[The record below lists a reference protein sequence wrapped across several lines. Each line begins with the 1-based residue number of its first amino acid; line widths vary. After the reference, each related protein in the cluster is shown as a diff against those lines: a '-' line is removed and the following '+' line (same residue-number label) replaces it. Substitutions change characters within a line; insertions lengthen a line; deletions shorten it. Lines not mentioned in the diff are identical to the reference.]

1 MIKIFNE
8 KTCQRCGTCLEQCPF
23 LQLPTENA
31 KEEISKMIETRI
43 SRKIIKSCASCSYC
57 NTICPTGS
65 NPYSLIREIRL
76 KNYREN
82 GVRSIGLIT
91 EEIPHNLMS
100 IALKIN
106 TEKKQR
112 ELNEYENP
120 IKNSKMFYV
129 GCGIPYCFPD
139 LVKTKLLGDLP
150 LLGGMKYC
158 CGSYVHIYFGEDE
171 SKIKG
176 LELSKK
182 FKALGVEKLIT
193 FCPGCD
199 TMIKGIYPSII
210 EGFNVEGQTIIE
222 YLVEMYHKGRLKIK
236 NKINQR
242 ITFQDPCPW
251 RLLDKKIYDSPRE
264 FLEIIGAEVVEM
276 KHNREKSLCCGAPL
290 IIRNRSLARKIAK
303 ERISEAESVN
313 VDVIA
318 HICTGCLTT
327 LSKYALEKKI
337 NSYYIT
343 ELAQMAIGET
353 PSLKILENSES
364 LNNQVMKTMKEN
376 PKLLMEK
383 YIIKNGEIT
392 HL

>member
-1 MIKIFNE
+1 MYNE
-8 KTCQRCGTCLEQCPF
+8 KTCQRCGTCLEKCPF
-23 LQLPTENA
+23 LQLPTLSA
-31 KEEISKMIETRI
+31 KEEISKMIEKRV
-43 SRKIIKSCASCSYC
+43 SRKIITNCARCSYC

-76 KNYREN
+76 KNYHEN
-82 GVRSIGLIT
+82 GVRSVGLIT

-100 IALKIN
+100 IALEIN

-112 ELNEYENP
+112 ELNNYENP
-120 IKNSKMFYV
+120 PKSSKMFYV

-139 LVKTKLLGDLP
+139 LTETNLLGDLP

-158 CGSYVHIYFGEDE
+158 CGSYVYSYFGKDE
-171 SKIKG
+171 ARIKG
-176 LELSKK
+176 LELYEK

-222 YLVEMYHKGRLKIK
+222 YLVEMYHKGKLKIK

-313 VDVIA
+313 ADVIA

-327 LSKYALEKKI
+327 LSKYAFEKKI

-353 PSLKILENSES
+353 PSLKIIENSES

>member
-1 MIKIFNE
+1 MYNE
-8 KTCQRCGTCLEQCPF
+8 DTCERCGTCLEQCPF
-23 LQLPTENA
+23 LHLPTESA
-31 KEEISKMIETRI
+31 KQEISKMIETRT
-43 SRKIIKSCASCSYC
+43 SQKIIQNCASCSYC
-57 NTICPTGS
+57 NVICPTGS

-82 GVRSIGLIT
+82 GVRSVGLIT

-100 IALKIN
+100 IALELN
-106 TEKKQR
+106 TDEKQR
-112 ELNEYENP
+112 GLHIYENP
-120 IKNSKMFYV
+120 PNGSKMFYV

-139 LVKTKLLGDLP
+139 LTKTNLLGNLP

-158 CGSYVHIYFGEDE
+158 CGGYVHSYFGKDE
-171 SKIKG
+171 AKIKG
-176 LELSKK
+176 LELIKK

-222 YLVEMYHKGRLKIK
+222 YFNEMYHEGKLKIK
-236 NKINQR
+236 NKIKQR

-251 RLLDKKIYDSPRE
+251 RMLDKKIYDSPRE

-290 IIRNRSLARKIAK
+290 MISNRSLSAKIAK
-303 ERISEAESVN
+303 ERILEAELIN
-313 VDVIA
+313 ADIIA
-318 HICTGCLTT
+318 HICTGCLAK
-327 LSKYALEKKI
+327 LSKDATEKSI

-343 ELAQMAIGET
+343 ELAQMATGET
-353 PSLKILENSES
+353 PPLNILKNTEN
-364 LNNQVMKTMKEN
+364 LNKQVMKTIAKN
-376 PKLLMEK
+376 PKLLTEK
-383 YIIKNGEIT
+383 YIIKNGKINR
-392 HL
+392 L

>member
-1 MIKIFNE
+1 MFNE

-23 LQLPTENA
+23 LQLPTESA
-31 KEEISKMIETRI
+31 KEEISKMIEMKT
-43 SRKIIKSCASCSYC
+43 SQKIIKSCASCSYC
-57 NTICPTGS
+57 DVVCPTGS

-76 KNYREN
+76 RNYREN

-100 IALKIN
+100 IALKIDKE
-106 TEKKQR
+106 EKEH
-112 ELNEYENP
+112 ELNKYENP
-120 IKNSKMFYV
+120 SKNNKMFYV

-139 LVKTKLLGDLP
+139 LAKTKLLGDLP

-158 CGSYVHIYFGEDE
+158 CGGYVHIYFGEDE
-171 SKIKG
+171 ARIKG

-182 FKALGVEKLIT
+182 FKTLGVEKLIT

-210 EGFNVEGQTIIE
+210 EGFNVEGQTIID
-222 YLVEMYHKGRLKIK
+222 YFIEMYHEGKLKIK
-236 NKINQR
+236 NKIKQR

-251 RLLDKKIYDSPRE
+251 RMLDKKIYESPRE

-276 KHNREKSLCCGAPL
+276 EHNREKSLCCGAPL
-290 IIRNRSLARKIAK
+290 IISNRFLSTKIAK
-303 ERISEAESVN
+303 ERISEAKSVN
-313 VDVIA
+313 ADIIT

-327 LSKYALEKKI
+327 LFRHAIEKNIK
-337 NSYYIT
+337 SYYIT

-353 PSLKILENSES
+353 PPLKIFENSEN
-364 LNNQVMKTMKEN
+364 LQNQVMKTMKDN
-376 PKLLMEK
+376 PNLLKEK
-383 YIIKNGEIT
+383 YIIKNGEINR
-392 HL
+392 L